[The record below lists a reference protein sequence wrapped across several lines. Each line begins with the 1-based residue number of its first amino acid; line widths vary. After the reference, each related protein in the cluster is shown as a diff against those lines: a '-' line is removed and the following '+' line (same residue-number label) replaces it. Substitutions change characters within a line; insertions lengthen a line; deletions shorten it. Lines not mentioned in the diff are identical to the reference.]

1 SLDMQSLHAG
11 TDAILGFAVTVSP
24 LATQRQDETELADSE
39 QKFRMLVQ
47 GVTDYAIYMIDPR
60 GYITNWNLGGERIK
74 GYRAEEVIGGHFS
87 QFYMPEDRAA
97 GIPGRALEI
106 AAREG
111 RYEGEGWRIRKDGTR
126 FWAGVI
132 IDRILDPD
140 GKLVGFAKITRDMTE
155 KRRAEEALEQARAA
169 LAQAQKMEAV
179 GQLTGGVAHD
189 FNNLLT
195 VITNSLDL
203 LETRL
208 RPDPKTRRIIDSAP
222 RAAARGAR
230 LTEPLQAF
238 PRGHTLPPGIDH
250 GHALVARFDAVRRRP
265 CPEQTAAE

>member
-1 SLDMQSLHAG
+1 
-11 TDAILGFAVTVSP
+11 V
-24 LATQRQDETELADSE
+24 
-39 QKFRMLVQ
+39 
-47 GVTDYAIYMIDPR
+47 
-60 GYITNWNLGGERIK
+60 
-74 GYRAEEVIGGHFS
+74 
-87 QFYMPEDRAA
+87 
-97 GIPGRALEI
+97 

-126 FWAGVI
+126 FWAGVV

-195 VITNSLDL
+195 VITNSLNL

-208 RPDPKTRRIIDSAP
+208 RPDPQTTRIIDNAQ
-222 RAAARGAR
+222 RAAERGAR
-230 LTEPLQAF
+230 LTEQWLAVPRRRPLR
-238 PRGHTLPPGIDH
+238 PESNNVN
-250 GHALVARFDAVRRRP
+250 ALIAGVDTVRRRS
-265 CPEQTAAE
+265 CPGPTEL

>member
-1 SLDMQSLHAG
+1 
-11 TDAILGFAVTVSP
+11 V
-24 LATQRQDETELADSE
+24 
-39 QKFRMLVQ
+39 
-47 GVTDYAIYMIDPR
+47 
-60 GYITNWNLGGERIK
+60 
-74 GYRAEEVIGGHFS
+74 
-87 QFYMPEDRAA
+87 
-97 GIPGRALEI
+97 

-126 FWAGVI
+126 FWAGVV

-155 KRRAEEALEQARAA
+155 KQLAQEALEQARAA

-203 LETRL
+203 LEVRV
-208 RPDPKTRRIIDSAP
+208 RSDAQTRRIVDSAQ
-222 RAAARGAR
+222 RAAEPGAR
-230 LTEPLQAF
+230 LTGQLLASS
-238 PRGHTLPPGIDH
+238 
-250 GHALVARFDAVRRRP
+250 RRQPFRP
-265 CPEQTAAE
+265 EIYSVNGLIEGFEAGLRRACPEPIEIDISVAPLRMAAE